1 MLSACASAGS
11 SLARLGSWETTGAV
25 AIAAVFATLSL
36 VFGALT
42 LTERRQA
49 MRAAMSLAARDQFE
63 ALANLH
69 VPGPRI
75 ELAMLAALT
84 TIPLS
89 AAGTCIALW
98 PDPSEEGRIFVF
110 VARRSFVWVEAIQA
124 SVVLGLPLAVC
135 IGVLVAWL
143 AALRGRIAGLRRAGL
158 AARRDPS
165 PTHPTPY
172 RGGSDPW
179 ARVQAWLAHPGPQP
193 ATAIALTFGAFVL
206 VLLPAALGTFAFM
219 AEQIDAVMAQPPAL
233 ASRSDLQTGFG
244 VAAAGLACWTLL
256 ALGARVAPML
266 RRYRLSG
273 SWEVPTTRGRLRR
286 PSLIAAI
293 AAAAIGL
300 AAQPLAAENRTPLE
314 PPSPGLSYSGLSHIH
329 GVSGIGPDL
338 WADRTHIDASLR
350 RVDGNP
356 WNASSPLDEILCAKR
371 DLWARMHADA
381 PYPDEVNLTCEPS
394 EPMVLVRPSL
404 EALFRT
410 GHRDVSLVWV
420 DRSPLDRP
428 ILSLQRV
435 RLTSTKME
443 LVAAGEEG
451 ALDPA
456 MFTTCRAFARALL
469 ERRRGGAR
477 VTVMVSPS
485 DRSLDLRR
493 PWRIQERC
501 FP

>member
-1 MLSACASAGS
+1 MLPACASAGL
-11 SLARLGSWETTGAV
+11 SLARLGSWENTGAV

-42 LTERRQA
+42 LAERRQA
-49 MRAAMSLAARDQFE
+49 VRSAMLLAAREQWED
-63 ALANLH
+63 LANVR

-75 ELAMLAALT
+75 EMAMLAALA

-89 AAGTCIALW
+89 AAATCIALW
-98 PDPSEEGRIFVF
+98 PDPSEQGSVFVF

-124 SVVLGLPLAVC
+124 SVVLGLPIALCV
-135 IGVLVAWL
+135 GVLVAWL

-165 PTHPTPY
+165 PTDATPY
-172 RGGSDPW
+172 RGGADRW
-179 ARVQAWLAHPGPQP
+179 ARVQAWLAHPGPHL
-193 ATAIALTFGAFVL
+193 ATAIALTFGAFLL

-219 AEQIDAVMAQPPAL
+219 AEQIDAVVAQPPAL
-233 ASRSDLQTGFG
+233 ASRKELQIGFG
-244 VAAAGLACWTLL
+244 VAAAGLAGWTLL
-256 ALGARVAPML
+256 AVGARVAPML

-273 SWEVPTTRGRLRR
+273 SWEAPTTRGPLRR
-286 PSLIAAI
+286 PCLVVAI
-293 AAAAIGL
+293 AAAVIGL

-314 PPSPGLSYSGLSHIH
+314 PPFAGLSYTGFSHIR

-356 WNASSPLDEILCAKR
+356 WTASSPLDEVLCAKR
-371 DLWARMHADA
+371 DLWAQMHADA
-381 PYPDEVNLTCEPS
+381 PYPEEVNLTCEPS

-435 RLTSTKME
+435 LLTSTRME
-443 LVAAGEEG
+443 LVEAGEEG

-456 MFTTCRAFARALL
+456 MFTTCRAFARAVL
-469 ERRRGGAR
+469 ERRRGGER
-477 VTVMVSPS
+477 VKVMVSPS
-485 DRSLDLRR
+485 DRTLDLRR
-493 PWRIQERC
+493 PWRARERC

>member
-1 MLSACASAGS
+1 MLPACASAGL
-11 SLARLGSWETTGAV
+11 SLARLGSWENTGAI

-49 MRAAMSLAARDQFE
+49 MRSAMTLAAREQWE
-63 ALANLH
+63 ALANVR

-75 ELAMLAALT
+75 EMAMLAALT

-98 PDPSEEGRIFVF
+98 PEPSQEGRVF
-110 VARRSFVWVEAIQA
+110 VLLARRSFVWMEAIQA

-135 IGVLVAWL
+135 AGVMIAWL

-165 PTHPTPY
+165 PTDATPY
-172 RGGSDPW
+172 RGGADRW

-193 ATAIALTFGAFVL
+193 ATAIALTFGAFLL

-233 ASRSDLQTGFG
+233 ASRKELQIGFG
-244 VAAAGLACWTLL
+244 VAAAGLAGWTLL
-256 ALGARVAPML
+256 AVGARVAPML

-273 SWEVPTTRGRLRR
+273 SWEAPTTRGALRR
-286 PSLIAAI
+286 PCLVVAI
-293 AAAAIGL
+293 AAAVIGL
-300 AAQPLAAENRTPLE
+300 AAQPLAAENRSPLE
-314 PPSPGLSYSGLSHIH
+314 PPSAGLSYSGFSHIH
-329 GVSGIGPDL
+329 GVSGIAPDL
-338 WADRTHIDASLR
+338 WADRSHIDASLR

-371 DLWARMHADA
+371 DLWAQMHAEA
-381 PYPDEVNLTCEPS
+381 PYPEEVNLTCDPS

-410 GHRDVSLVWV
+410 GHRHVSLVWV

-443 LVAAGEEG
+443 LVDAGEEG

-456 MFTTCRAFARALL
+456 MFTTCRAFARAVL
-469 ERRRGGAR
+469 ERRRGGAM
-477 VTVMVSPS
+477 VTVGVNPS
-485 DRSLDLRR
+485 DRTFDPRR
-493 PWRIQERC
+493 PWHMRERC